1 MTPYLFKCDGC
12 GFEAEALYPM
22 GQAPETLGCLAFY
35 SEWACVGTSRR
46 VFTPLVAPA
55 FKGSHRAEYR
65 GKT

>member
-1 MTPYLFKCDGC
+1 
-12 GFEAEALYPM
+12 M

-46 VFTPLVAPA
+46 VSTPLVAPA